1 LRDLFGALRP
11 AVLLNGSLAIAL
23 ALAHMALAQ
32 FKAEAPIVYL
42 GGMAAVGSLVYTSM
56 FLMLPVSGIESEA
69 ARWRNVLLS
78 VRRRFA

>member
-1 LRDLFGALRP
+1 
-11 AVLLNGSLAIAL
+11 
-23 ALAHMALAQ
+23 
-32 FKAEAPIVYL
+32 
-42 GGMAAVGSLVYTSM
+42 MAAVGSLVYTSM